1 MFKFEKNPTNKV
13 MTITVSG
20 FFSAEDAKNYV
31 AEYQRQVRSIV
42 PSQYTLIVNGSDQKV
57 TAQNLMEEF
66 QGAVDMYLA
75 SKFKQTII
83 VLPSSAVATMQIKK
97 LRGVEKADF
106 AKTLQ
111 EAQALI
117 GRTPVGA
124 F

>member
-1 MFKFEKNPTNKV
+1 MYKFEKDTTNKV

-31 AEYQRQVRSIV
+31 AEYQRQVRSV
-42 PSQYTLIVNGSDQKV
+42 TPSQCTLIVNGTDQKV
-57 TAQNLMEEF
+57 ASQNLTEEF

-75 SKFKQTII
+75 SGFKKTII
-83 VLPSSAVATMQIKK
+83 VMPSSAIASMQVKK
-97 LRGVEKADF
+97 LKNIDKVSIVNSLK
-106 AKTLQ
+106 
-111 EAQALI
+111 EAHALL